1 MRGARRLVVALMR
14 GRSALAVVTVSAL
27 VLLGV
32 GGLLSA
38 QAAHPRRQ
46 RRSHLD
52 RRSPSHPVAHVLMI
66 SVDGLHE
73 SDLEWYM
80 RAHPGSA
87 LAKLARGGTRYA
99 NARASVP
106 SDAYAGT
113 VAALTG
119 GDPGVSGIY
128 SGLGYDH
135 DVLVPGSTSCAA
147 GTPRGARVDFGS
159 SIDRDPA
166 SIDAG
171 QGLAGL
177 PRTILQ
183 MTGSPHRLI
192 DPARLPVDPRT
203 CRPLYPHQDLRVNTV
218 FEVARDHEMRTAW
231 SDQHPSYEILDG
243 PSGRGVQDLF
253 TPEISSQAIGYPAG
267 QDWTDD
273 AAATMRYDSFKLHA
287 VLREVAGYD
296 HGGVRRVGVPA
307 LFGLS
312 LQAVSVAQQR
322 QSSDGLS
329 GGYRPGTEV
338 PGPLLRRAL
347 DYLDTSIATIVH
359 ELSIRRLTA
368 STAIVLSAAP
378 RSIPAGSQR
387 SDPDRRRPDHRRDQR
402 RLDGLAPAHRPA
414 RRRGH
419 RQRRARAVAVG
430 PLRGRGDLRR
440 ELPADPRGDRDHDQR
455 RRPHAGRQRPGQGLR
470 RPGQRR
476 LLRHPAR
483 RSAPSG
489 RVGARPPRG
498 GVQHRH
504 ERDRGPRRCRSAGS
518 RRAPGGVR
526 ARSDRRGRHPP
537 AGAEHP
543 DRAHDPAAARSRP
556 ARAAGG
562 PGRGHAGPAGD
573 GVDAG
578 GVSRA
583 TPPRSLDW
591 QGGRARVFASY
602 SAVSVARLSSCRLLQ
617 SP

>member
-1 MRGARRLVVALMR
+1 MR

-38 QAAHPRRQ
+38 QAAHPRGQ

-119 GDPGVSGIY
+119 GESGVSGIY

-368 STAIVLSAAP
+368 STAIVLSAAHGQSP
-378 RSIPAGSQR
+378 QDPNDLTRIDDAPIIAAINAAWTASHPHTGPLVAAATDSDALALWLSDHSEDAAIFVESYLLTHAATGTTISGAARTLAGSGLAKVYAGLASADYFGTR
-387 SDPDRRRPDHRRDQR
+387 PGDPRHPDVWGLVRHGVVFSTATSAIAAHGGADPQDRDVPLVVYAPGRIAAGVTRRPVQSIQI
-402 RLDGLAPAHRPA
+402 APTI
-414 RRRGH
+414 
-419 RQRRARAVAVG
+419 
-430 PLRGRGDLRR
+430 L
-440 ELPADPRGDRDHDQR
+440 
-455 RRPHAGRQRPGQGLR
+455 
-470 RPGQRR
+470 R
-476 LLRHPAR
+476 LLGLDPLALQ
-483 RSAPSG
+483 AV
-489 RVGARPPRG
+489 RV
-498 GVQHRH
+498 
-504 ERDRGPRRCRSAGS
+504 AGT
-518 RRAPGGVR
+518 RVLPGTG
-526 ARSDRRGRHPP
+526 
-537 AGAEHP
+537 
-543 DRAHDPAAARSRP
+543 
-556 ARAAGG
+556 
-562 PGRGHAGPAGD
+562 
-573 GVDAG
+573 
-578 GVSRA
+578 
-583 TPPRSLDW
+583 
-591 QGGRARVFASY
+591 
-602 SAVSVARLSSCRLLQ
+602 
-617 SP
+617 